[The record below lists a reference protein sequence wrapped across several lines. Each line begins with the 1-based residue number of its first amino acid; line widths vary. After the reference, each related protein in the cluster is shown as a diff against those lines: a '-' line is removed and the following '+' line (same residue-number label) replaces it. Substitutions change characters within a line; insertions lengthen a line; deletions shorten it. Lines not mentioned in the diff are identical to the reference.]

1 MIDSDLKRK
10 ITEARISRGKECPAE
25 LRQAIERYADIRRA
39 DGGTLKQV
47 AEELGIK
54 WHTLM
59 RWRSGKR
66 RKKALVPVSI
76 IKSQLAPFPEV
87 KSRAII
93 IRLARGVTVEGMDV
107 GQLAQLIRS
116 LS

>member
-1 MIDSDLKRK
+1 
-10 ITEARISRGKECPAE
+10 
-25 LRQAIERYADIRRA
+25 
-39 DGGTLKQV
+39 
-47 AEELGIK
+47 
-54 WHTLM
+54 
-59 RWRSGKR
+59 
-66 RKKALVPVSI
+66 VPVSI
-76 IKSQLAPFPEV
+76 IKSQLAPFAEV